1 MNFIIFKGKIK
12 KRRLYKMK
20 KIRNENGVK
29 IGKK

>member
-20 KIRNENGVK
+20 KNKKQKWYK
-29 IGKK
+29 IKE